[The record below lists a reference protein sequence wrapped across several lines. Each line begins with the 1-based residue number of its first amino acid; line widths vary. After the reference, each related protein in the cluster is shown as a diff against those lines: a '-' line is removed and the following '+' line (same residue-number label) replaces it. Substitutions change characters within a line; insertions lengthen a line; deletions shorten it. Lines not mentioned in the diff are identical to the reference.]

1 MDSYKSLSILFIAI
15 ISMLT
20 SCKNEA
26 SIDESDASEVITAH
40 LESNPEFKTTTFKFG
55 ELKFHSRKDRVD
67 LKKYEE
73 LADKGLILMEL
84 DEQKKVFLSKDSTY
98 VYQVTL
104 KENAAPLVIE
114 QSNDR
119 ATVKAVNYI
128 LDDDKPVNFEQTNDK
143 TAKATV
149 SLKIEPTDF
158 YPFLNKESNS
168 DFITKTYKLKLK
180 KDKGWEVE

>member
-1 MDSYKSLSILFIAI
+1 MDRFKTISILFIAAI
-15 ISMLT
+15 FIFT
-20 SCKNEA
+20 SCKNETA
-26 SIDESDASEVITAH
+26 INESDASDVISAH
-40 LESNPEFKTTTFKFG
+40 LESNPEYKTTTFKFG
-55 ELKFHSRKDRVD
+55 ELKFHSRKDRED

-73 LADKGLILMEL
+73 LAGKGLIQMKL
-84 DEQKKVFLSKDSTY
+84 DEEKKVFLSKDSIF

-104 KENAAPLVIE
+104 SDKAAPLVLE
-114 QSNDR
+114 QSNNR

-128 LDDDKPVNFEQTNDK
+128 LDDDKPVNFVQSNDK

-180 KDKGWEVE
+180 KDSGWEVE

>member
-1 MDSYKSLSILFIAI
+1 MDRFKFLSILLVAVICI
-15 ISMLT
+15 LT
-20 SCKNEA
+20 SCKDGTSINEG
-26 SIDESDASEVITAH
+26 DASEVITAH
-40 LESNPEFKTTTFKFG
+40 LESNPEYKTTSFKFG
-55 ELKFHSRKDRVD
+55 EIKFHSRKDREN

-73 LADKGLILMEL
+73 LADKGLIQMALN
-84 DEQKKVFLSKDSTY
+84 EQKKVFLSKDTIY

-104 KENAAPLVIE
+104 SEKASPLVLE
-114 QSNDR
+114 QSNNR

-128 LDDDKPVNFEQTNDK
+128 LDGDKPVNFEQSNDK

-180 KDKGWEVE
+180 KDSGWEVE